1 MVRILMICGLLFSLN
16 AVGQEIDSISTL
28 SSQKSAPTLKERLR
42 QLEDYLDDK
51 ARSKVD
57 PRFIEVP
64 EKPWRFI
71 LRYKANEVDVESD
84 NRIVSPDT
92 GDYSKWQLRF
102 KPPMASSIG
111 FWAGY
116 RGTGVSYSFSLTKN
130 AGRYFS
136 ISTTGAK
143 YGFNFRLRRFQTDEA
158 SFTAADYFAD
168 GTLDGEVMKTE
179 GEMPSPVW
187 IRSVYINGYYVF
199 NGRRYS
205 QAAAYNQSVIQR
217 RSAGSFL
224 AGATWYQSSFDY
236 SNDANAFF
244 AFIGHGVHRMKVH
257 QANIG
262 LGYGYN
268 FVPFKGLVINAMVMP
283 TISVYNRVKVDKY
296 DFNYSFS
303 YGEGETDDYGTWNPE
318 TRTWA
323 NGKTYKPIG
332 LVSNDEEDWT
342 NQIDFWDKGSE
353 TEYSALRL
361 NVDMRVGI
369 AYNWKNY
376 FIGMQAQL
384 NRFSYKEGH
393 NKVILFDGY
402 ARVAVGVRL

>member
-1 MVRILMICGLLFSLN
+1 
-16 AVGQEIDSISTL
+16 
-28 SSQKSAPTLKERLR
+28 
-42 QLEDYLDDK
+42 
-51 ARSKVD
+51 
-57 PRFIEVP
+57 
-64 EKPWRFI
+64 
-71 LRYKANEVDVESD
+71 
-84 NRIVSPDT
+84 
-92 GDYSKWQLRF
+92 
-102 KPPMASSIG
+102 MASSIG